1 MVGIRDRQKLS
12 GVSFDIGNSLVQ
24 NIEIVYRVLV
34 QEMKEAGGAVKEH
47 RIPSF
52 QKSI

>member
-1 MVGIRDRQKLS
+1 MVGIRERQKLS
-12 GVSFDIGNSLVQ
+12 EVSFDIGNSFVQ
-24 NIEIVYRVLV
+24 NIEIVESSGV

-47 RIPSF
+47 RTPSF